1 MRTFSKLL
9 FVALLTTCLACAHN
23 QIISLQT
30 NQIAEAIRVGTPALP
45 YFVYSKMTLPHLNE
59 ELKNSNALITLEDT
73 YDAAYGFSFNDVP
86 ADGNTG
92 QAFDNMEAASR
103 YLQNILKSKGI
114 KNSQNYYMT
123 SIDTANADGYILIAA
138 IYRSID
144 TISVFNK
151 FDFLARQTLTAKD
164 PEFFQAYRQ
173 DDTQNDL
180 DIVYEWAALPIEC
193 VSYQAFQA
201 ILLTLTANKILEK
214 KSYPDYWGK
223 ERQWIAGNHLSVL
236 VKQDMKVSQALGIE
250 KGFAQRREIYIQ

>member
-1 MRTFSKLL
+1 MGTLSKLL
-9 FVALLTTCLACAHN
+9 FAALLTTCLACAHK

-30 NQIAEAIRVGTPALP
+30 NQIAVGIQIGAPALP
-45 YFVYSKMTLPHLNE
+45 YFVYSKMSLPLLNE
-59 ELKNSNALITLEDT
+59 EFKNSNALITLEDT

-92 QAFDNMEAASR
+92 QDFDNMETASR

-138 IYRSID
+138 IYRPTD

-201 ILLTLTANKILEK
+201 ILLTLTANKILQQT
-214 KSYPDYWGK
+214 SDYDYWRK

-250 KGFAQRREIYIQ
+250 KGFAQSQKIHIQ